1 MYNQTMKQNIRR
13 LKKDFL
19 IIGLSFLAAYAFVRF
34 GAINHFLTAT
44 QEFKILGSF
53 VAGMFFTSAFTI
65 APASV
70 ALAGLALSGPLF
82 LVAFWG
88 ALGALF
94 GDLILFFLIR
104 DVFADDLMKIFRRFW
119 HRHFFSSFHLGFLK
133 WLAPFFGA
141 LIIASPLPDELGL
154 ALMGLS
160 KTKLIVLI
168 PISFIF
174 NFIGILGLV
183 FIAKVL

>member
-1 MYNQTMKQNIRR
+1 MYNLAMKRKSR

-19 IIGLSFLAAYAFVRF
+19 IIVFSFLLAYALYRF
-34 GAINHFLTAT
+34 GVINDFLSSTA
-44 QEFKILGSF
+44 EFKILGSF
-53 VAGMFFTSAFTI
+53 VAGLFFTSAFTI

-70 ALAGLALSGPLF
+70 ALAGLAMSGQVP

-94 GDLILFFLIR
+94 GDLILFFVIR
-104 DVFADDLMKIFRRFW
+104 DVFADDLMKVLKRVF
-119 HRHFFSSFHLGFLK
+119 HRHIFSSFHLGFIK
-133 WLAPFFGA
+133 WLAPFLGA

-160 KTKLIVLI
+160 KTRLIVLV

-183 FIAKVL
+183 FITQVF